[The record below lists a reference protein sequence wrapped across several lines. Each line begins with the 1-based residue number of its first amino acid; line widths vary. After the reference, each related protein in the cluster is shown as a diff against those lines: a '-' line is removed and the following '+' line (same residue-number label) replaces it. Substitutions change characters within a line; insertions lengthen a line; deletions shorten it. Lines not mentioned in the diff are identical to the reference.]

1 MPVKNNQP
9 SKNLYYIPKNTLKSQ
24 CKLNYQC
31 GPIPDKGDEDGTC
44 RPAHAAEPNL
54 LLSQLEGSIN
64 NI

>member
-1 MPVKNNQP
+1 MPGKNNQP

-44 RPAHAAEPNL
+44 RPAHAA
-54 LLSQLEGSIN
+54 
-64 NI
+64 